1 MDTPAQGTSGYYVWE
16 VAGQPIAIHLHLEV
30 VDRLGPEIM
39 RGFGAVPKRGAEVGG
54 ILLGTIEQAANQT
67 GENRTIVR
75 IEDFEPVACDYKRG
89 PSFLLTEQDGEA
101 FEDACARWQ
110 PEGSEPAYAV
120 GYYRSHTRDG
130 LSLSPEDLDLLDRYF
145 REAEHVALLVKP
157 FATKVSMAGF
167 FVRKDGAFPSATP
180 LEFPWRRRELTGDD
194 APPPRS
200 LMDRSGTNRRS
211 RARDV
216 PPLPRSDADDDN
228 AWSDPPPASP
238 SAYAAEAPA
247 KARFRAG
254 WVWIPLS
261 FVFLLLGVL
270 LGFQSALTMGTKTAS
285 GTATDFSLGLMVT
298 RADDNLT
305 VKWNRDAA
313 AVRSAQKGLLEIE
326 DGAYAKPVDLDQAHL
341 QSGSIVY
348 RNSSNTVHFR
358 LMVYL
363 NGRLTVTENIEWR
376 Q

>member
-1 MDTPAQGTSGYYVWE
+1 
-16 VAGQPIAIHLHLEV
+16 
-30 VDRLGPEIM
+30 
-39 RGFGAVPKRGAEVGG
+39 
-54 ILLGTIEQAANQT
+54 
-67 GENRTIVR
+67 
-75 IEDFEPVACDYKRG
+75 
-89 PSFLLTEQDGEA
+89 
-101 FEDACARWQ
+101 
-110 PEGSEPAYAV
+110 V

-145 REAEHVALLVKP
+145 REPEHVALLVKP

-167 FVRKDGAFPSATP
+167 FVRQDGAFPQATP
-180 LEFPWRRRELTGDD
+180 LEFPWRRRELSGDD

-228 AWSDPPPASP
+228 TWSDPPPAPP
-238 SAYAAEAPA
+238 SAYTAAAPA

-254 WVWIPLS
+254 M
-261 FVFLLLGVL
+261 GVD
-270 LGFQSALTMGTKTAS
+270 SALVRLSAAGGPPGVSVRANHRHETAS